1 MEVAVPME
9 LHYKHS
15 FLTAQ
20 EAIEATDRERSQSEP
35 PPPSRELEVAEDA
48 QHEVSK
54 KTSYTAGLLQKAVY
68 VGFGVCKSDQLVHPV
83 SFDGQLLS
91 EDARAAIAAASFESR
106 FNFSSTSYCP
116 IEGSDVKYLRGETRG
131 ITEML
136 LRALN
141 FCSADQLKA
150 QGSWV
155 TLENSGTVL
164 AEAVLPM
171 RASIPDVS
179 SAGGWGSKQPYI
191 ELELLQLVDGSLPAA
206 LGSKP
211 LMLALENKQE
221 QLVRGYLSFDYVER
235 LSLQEQA
242 LCITAAI
249 QQRSPFML
257 LQLLDQIHPTHE
269 HLIMAIRLGQEH
281 LLDPLLHAGGLALVR
296 SKQLLRRTQDKANK
310 SAACSLP
317 MAMLQRAR
325 PQSLRLCTLRGS
337 RSLRTFPQINPR
349 TSETFK
355 VYEEMG
361 GDEVQRILSS
371 AAAAQ
376 QAWRRRSASERVAAF
391 APLATALRSRAEEV
405 ADLVCQE
412 MGKPVQQGK
421 AEVLKCAYL
430 VDWYVENGA
439 KFLEDTEYPALPG
452 FQKSFVTY
460 QPLGTVLSVM
470 PWNFPI
476 WQVIRMGIPTLMAGN
491 AVLLKHAPNCF
502 GSGLAC
508 EDMLAQL
515 DIPDGLF
522 RSLIIDVPQ
531 VSTVLEHPSVQGVAL
546 TGSEGAGRAVAAKA
560 GGLLKK
566 AVIELGGSDAYAVLA
581 DADLDVA
588 ADAVVNAR
596 VANSGQTCIAPKRAI
611 VDKRIKAAFE
621 QKVMEKVALKKYGVD
636 FGPLV
641 HPKGRDDVAAQV
653 EESQAQGA
661 RLLCGGPTA
670 PPTGD
675 CGTSFYPPTVL
686 TDVKPGMTAFETEI
700 FGPVIAI
707 IEAEDEEDIL
717 RLANQTSYGLAGAVF
732 TKDVRKGERLA
743 VKEIEAGMCFVND
756 FVRSDP
762 SLPFG
767 GVKNSGLGREC
778 AAFGMLEFVNVK
790 TICVK
795 QSSGPCTEFYGP
807 GGLRLVRYAY
817 ENCRLVDKGG
827 DFHLQTTDRV
837 EPMAVVSGF
846 GSSQFFHRCR
856 PIQDSS
862 LQCSEPE
869 DVPTFARSTPYI
881 ADACQTVRS
890 DGEASGFGLLSRCK
904 VSWAWAVV
912 NVGRG
917 FTPLHLACQ
926 MGHWHLISCL
936 VEAMNKQYR
945 SMSAWGPSPQYV
957 SLNVAD
963 VYGRTALDIALL
975 RYFNDESES
984 YGTAAAAE
992 GNGQKAVNVLREF
1005 IHRRPAD
1012 DAGVVCGWELLQVMN
1027 LIAIPSKK
1035 AMNAQL
1041 ADCNRM
1047 VEGSPNSANA
1057 DSGEADKETAEGFND
1072 VREVLEAV
1080 RMLVKAG
1087 AQTRFLLEDL
1097 LEPATNP
1104 PVASPIFKS
1113 AAQPART
1120 SPKYSLQEGEVGEME
1135 DSVDDESFTS

>member
-1 MEVAVPME
+1 
-9 LHYKHS
+9 
-15 FLTAQ
+15 
-20 EAIEATDRERSQSEP
+20 
-35 PPPSRELEVAEDA
+35 
-48 QHEVSK
+48 
-54 KTSYTAGLLQKAVY
+54 
-68 VGFGVCKSDQLVHPV
+68 
-83 SFDGQLLS
+83 
-91 EDARAAIAAASFESR
+91 
-106 FNFSSTSYCP
+106 
-116 IEGSDVKYLRGETRG
+116 
-131 ITEML
+131 
-136 LRALN
+136 
-141 FCSADQLKA
+141 
-150 QGSWV
+150 
-155 TLENSGTVL
+155 
-164 AEAVLPM
+164 
-171 RASIPDVS
+171 
-179 SAGGWGSKQPYI
+179 
-191 ELELLQLVDGSLPAA
+191 
-206 LGSKP
+206 
-211 LMLALENKQE
+211 
-221 QLVRGYLSFDYVER
+221 
-235 LSLQEQA
+235 
-242 LCITAAI
+242 
-249 QQRSPFML
+249 
-257 LQLLDQIHPTHE
+257 
-269 HLIMAIRLGQEH
+269 
-281 LLDPLLHAGGLALVR
+281 
-296 SKQLLRRTQDKANK
+296 
-310 SAACSLP
+310 
-317 MAMLQRAR
+317 MLQRAH
-325 PQSLRLCTLRGS
+325 PQSLRLCTLLGS
-337 RSLRTFPQINPR
+337 RSLQTFPQINPR

-361 GDEVQRILSS
+361 ADEVQRILSS

-391 APLATALRSRAEEV
+391 APLASALRSRAEEV

-515 DIPDGLF
+515 DIPHGLF

-621 QKVMEKVALKKYGVD
+621 QKVLEKVASKKYGVD

-653 EESQAQGA
+653 QESQAQGA
-661 RLLCGGPTA
+661 RLLCGGPSE

-732 TKDVRKGERLA
+732 TKDVQKGERLA

-795 QSSGPCTEFYGP
+795 
-807 GGLRLVRYAY
+807 
-817 ENCRLVDKGG
+817 
-827 DFHLQTTDRV
+827 
-837 EPMAVVSGF
+837 
-846 GSSQFFHRCR
+846 
-856 PIQDSS
+856 
-862 LQCSEPE
+862 
-869 DVPTFARSTPYI
+869 
-881 ADACQTVRS
+881 
-890 DGEASGFGLLSRCK
+890 
-904 VSWAWAVV
+904 
-912 NVGRG
+912 
-917 FTPLHLACQ
+917 
-926 MGHWHLISCL
+926 
-936 VEAMNKQYR
+936 
-945 SMSAWGPSPQYV
+945 
-957 SLNVAD
+957 
-963 VYGRTALDIALL
+963 
-975 RYFNDESES
+975 
-984 YGTAAAAE
+984 
-992 GNGQKAVNVLREF
+992 
-1005 IHRRPAD
+1005 
-1012 DAGVVCGWELLQVMN
+1012 
-1027 LIAIPSKK
+1027 
-1035 AMNAQL
+1035 
-1041 ADCNRM
+1041 
-1047 VEGSPNSANA
+1047 
-1057 DSGEADKETAEGFND
+1057 
-1072 VREVLEAV
+1072 
-1080 RMLVKAG
+1080 
-1087 AQTRFLLEDL
+1087 
-1097 LEPATNP
+1097 
-1104 PVASPIFKS
+1104 
-1113 AAQPART
+1113 
-1120 SPKYSLQEGEVGEME
+1120 
-1135 DSVDDESFTS
+1135 